1 METDSDLVQQRG
13 RLGRQQTLESRHA
26 GPVCCNAWIL
36 IMVSLGMGRGLSQG
50 YRGSRPRPWPKVG
63 AEVCTFRPR
72 RAQAPGPIPKETMMR
87 FYNQAHAFYCGV
99 DLHART
105 MYLCILDQAGTIV
118 LHQDLP
124 AERASFLEAIAPYRE
139 GLVVAC
145 ECLFCWY
152 WLADLCQA
160 EKIPFVLGHA
170 LYMKAIHGGK
180 SKDDKIDS
188 KKIALLLRGGNLP
201 ISYAYPQGLRETRD
215 LLRRRMYLVHKRA
228 EVVAHVV
235 NTNSQY
241 NLPPFGKKLIYAR
254 NRQALKI
261 AERFADGSVRQNVAL
276 DLRLLDSLDEL
287 IGDVELYLDRTVK
300 VDDADTFYRLRSIP
314 GVGKIL
320 ALVLFYEI
328 HDIHRFASAGK
339 FLSYARLIRPK
350 KTSAGK
356 VTGGGGAKIGNAHL
370 KWAFSEAACLLARES
385 DQAKRFLARKEKPH
399 GKAKALGI
407 LAARLGRSVY
417 HMLRQKKAFDP
428 MRFWNGEPGVTPA
441 RLQKSAVKR
450 PGRAK
455 GSRCVL
461 EA

>member
-1 METDSDLVQQRG
+1 
-13 RLGRQQTLESRHA
+13 
-26 GPVCCNAWIL
+26 
-36 IMVSLGMGRGLSQG
+36 
-50 YRGSRPRPWPKVG
+50 
-63 AEVCTFRPR
+63 
-72 RAQAPGPIPKETMMR
+72 MR

-105 MYLCILDQAGTIV
+105 MYLCILDHTGTVV
-118 LHQDLP
+118 LHCEVP
-124 AERASFLEAIAPYRE
+124 AEAAAFLESIAPYRQN
-139 GLVVAC
+139 LVVAC

-160 EKIPFVLGHA
+160 EKIAFVLGHA

-180 SKDDKIDS
+180 SKDDRIDS
-188 KKIALLLRGGNLP
+188 KKIAQLLRGGNLP
-201 ISYAYPQGLRETRD
+201 IAYAYPKGLRETRD

-261 AERFADGSVRQNVAL
+261 AERFTDSSVRQNVEL

-328 HDIHRFASAGK
+328 HNIKRFGGDGE

-356 VTGGGGAKIGNAHL
+356 VTGSGGAKIGNAHL
-370 KWAFSEAACLLARES
+370 KWAFSEAACLLVRES
-385 DQAKRFLARKEKPH
+385 DQAKRFLARKGRQH

-407 LAARLGRSVY
+407 LAARLGRAVY
-417 HMLRQKKAFDP
+417 HMLRQKKAFDAK
-428 MRFWNGEPGVTPA
+428 RFWNGEPKASPIEA
-441 RLQKSAVKR
+441 KRSAVKPR
-450 PGRAK
+450 RRAK
-455 GSRCVL
+455 VSRCVL
-461 EA
+461 EV

>member
-1 METDSDLVQQRG
+1 
-13 RLGRQQTLESRHA
+13 
-26 GPVCCNAWIL
+26 
-36 IMVSLGMGRGLSQG
+36 
-50 YRGSRPRPWPKVG
+50 
-63 AEVCTFRPR
+63 
-72 RAQAPGPIPKETMMR
+72 MR

-105 MYLCILDQAGTIV
+105 MYLCILDHAGTIV
-118 LHQDLP
+118 LHQEVP
-124 AERASFLEAIAPYRE
+124 AEPGAFLEAVAPYRA

-160 EKIPFVLGHA
+160 ENIAFVLGHA

-188 KKIALLLRGGNLP
+188 KKIAQLLRGGNLP
-201 ISYAYPQGLRETRD
+201 MAYAYPKGLRETRD

-228 EVVAHVV
+228 EVVAHLV

-261 AERFADGSVRQNVAL
+261 AERFADASVRQNVEL
-276 DLRLLDSLDEL
+276 DLRLLDCLDEL
-287 IGDVELYLDRTVK
+287 IGDVELYLERTVK
-300 VDDADTFYRLRSIP
+300 VDDGDTFYQLRTIP

-328 HDIHRFASAGK
+328 HNIRRFGGEGE
-339 FLSYARLIRPK
+339 FLSYARLVRPK

-356 VTGGGGAKIGNAHL
+356 VTGGGGGKIGNAHL
-370 KWAFSEAACLLARES
+370 KWAFSDAACLLARES
-385 DQAKRFLARKEKPH
+385 DQAKRFLARKEKQH
-399 GKAKALGI
+399 GKPKALGI
-407 LAARLGRSVY
+407 LAARLGRAVY
-417 HMLRQKKAFDP
+417 HMLRQQRAFDAK
-428 MRFWNGEPGVTPA
+428 RFWNGEPKASPSEA
-441 RLQKSAVKR
+441 KKSAAKPR
-450 PGRAK
+450 RRAR

>member
-1 METDSDLVQQRG
+1 
-13 RLGRQQTLESRHA
+13 
-26 GPVCCNAWIL
+26 
-36 IMVSLGMGRGLSQG
+36 
-50 YRGSRPRPWPKVG
+50 
-63 AEVCTFRPR
+63 
-72 RAQAPGPIPKETMMR
+72 MR
-87 FYNQAHAFYCGV
+87 FYNQPHRFYCGV

-105 MYLCILDQAGTIV
+105 MYLCTLDQAGNLV
-118 LHQDLP
+118 LHHEVP
-124 AERASFLEAIAPYRE
+124 AEPAAFLEAIAPYRD

-160 EKIPFVLGHA
+160 EGIAFVLGHA

-180 SKDDKIDS
+180 AKDDKIDS
-188 KKIALLLRGGNLP
+188 NKIAHLLRGGNLP
-201 ISYAYPQGLRETRD
+201 IAYAYPKGLRETRD

-228 EVVAHVV
+228 EVVAHLV

-254 NRQALKI
+254 NRKALKI
-261 AERFADGSVRQNVAL
+261 AERFADPSVRHSIEI
-276 DLRLLDSLDEL
+276 DLGLLDSLDEL
-287 IGDVELYLDRTVK
+287 IGDVELYLERTVK

-320 ALVLFYEI
+320 ALVLYYEI
-328 HDIHRFASAGK
+328 HDIARFASEGE
-339 FLSYARLIRPK
+339 FLSYARLIRPQ

-356 VTGGGGAKIGNAHL
+356 VTGGGGGKIGNAHL

-385 DQAKRFLARKEKPH
+385 AQAKRFLARKEKKH
-399 GKAKALGI
+399 GKPKALGI
-407 LAARLGRSVY
+407 LAARLGRAVY
-417 HMLRQKKAFDP
+417 HMLRQKKAFDVK
-428 MRFWNGEPGVTPA
+428 RFWNGEPRLTPA
-441 RLQKSAVKR
+441 QLKKSAVKGR
-450 PGRAK
+450 RRAK

>member
-1 METDSDLVQQRG
+1 
-13 RLGRQQTLESRHA
+13 
-26 GPVCCNAWIL
+26 
-36 IMVSLGMGRGLSQG
+36 
-50 YRGSRPRPWPKVG
+50 
-63 AEVCTFRPR
+63 
-72 RAQAPGPIPKETMMR
+72 MR
-87 FYNQAHAFYCGV
+87 FYNRAHRFYCGV

-105 MYLCILDQAGTIV
+105 MYLCILDHAGNIV
-118 LHQDLP
+118 LHKEVP
-124 AERASFLEAIAPYRE
+124 AEPGAFLEAIAPFRDN
-139 GLVVAC
+139 LVVAC

-160 EKIPFVLGHA
+160 ENIAFVLGHT

-180 SKDDKIDS
+180 AKDDKIDS
-188 KKIALLLRGGNLP
+188 RKIAQLLRGGNLP
-201 ISYAYPQGLRETRD
+201 VAYAYPKGLRETRD

-254 NRQALKI
+254 NRQGLKI
-261 AERFADGSVRQNVAL
+261 AERFTDASVRKSIEL
-276 DLRLLDSLDEL
+276 DLRLLDSLDDL
-287 IGDVELYLDRTVK
+287 IGDVELYLERTVK

-320 ALVLFYEI
+320 ALVLLYEI
-328 HDIHRFASAGK
+328 HDIHRFASDGA
-339 FLSYARLIRPK
+339 FLSYARLIRPV

-356 VTGGGGAKIGNAHL
+356 VTAGGGAKIGNAHL

-385 DQAKRFLARKEKPH
+385 DQAKRFLARKEKKH
-399 GKAKALGI
+399 GKPKALGI

-417 HMLRQKKAFDP
+417 HMLRQKRAFDP
-428 MRFWNGEPGVTPA
+428 KRFWNGEPGVTPA
-441 RLQKSAVKR
+441 KLKKSAVKR
-450 PGRAK
+450 PRRAK

>member
-1 METDSDLVQQRG
+1 
-13 RLGRQQTLESRHA
+13 
-26 GPVCCNAWIL
+26 
-36 IMVSLGMGRGLSQG
+36 
-50 YRGSRPRPWPKVG
+50 
-63 AEVCTFRPR
+63 
-72 RAQAPGPIPKETMMR
+72 
-87 FYNQAHAFYCGV
+87 
-99 DLHART
+99 
-105 MYLCILDQAGTIV
+105 
-118 LHQDLP
+118 LP
-124 AERASFLEAIAPYRE
+124 AEPAAFLEAIAPYRN

-152 WLADLCQA
+152 WLADLCHA
-160 EKIPFVLGHA
+160 ENIAFVLGHA

-188 KKIALLLRGGNLP
+188 KKIAQLLRGGNLP
-201 ISYAYPQGLRETRD
+201 VAYAYPKGLRETRD

-261 AERFADGSVRQNVAL
+261 AERFGDASVRKSIELN
-276 DLRLLDSLDEL
+276 LRLLDCLDDL
-287 IGDVELYLDRTVK
+287 IGEVELYLERTVK
-300 VDDADTFYRLRSIP
+300 VDDSDTFYRLRSIP

-320 ALVLFYEI
+320 ALVLLYEI
-328 HDIHRFASAGK
+328 HDSKRFGGAGE
-339 FLSYARLIRPK
+339 FLSYARLIRPL

-356 VTGGGGAKIGNAHL
+356 VTAGGGAKIGNAHL

-385 DQAKRFLARKEKPH
+385 DQAKRFLARKEKKH
-399 GKAKALGI
+399 GKPKALGI
-407 LAARLGRSVY
+407 LAARLGRAVY
-417 HMLRQKKAFDP
+417 HMLRQKQAFDP
-428 MRFWNGEPGVTPA
+428 KRFWNGEPGVTPA
-441 RLQKSAVKR
+441 RLKKSAVKR
-450 PGRAK
+450 PRRAK

>member
-1 METDSDLVQQRG
+1 
-13 RLGRQQTLESRHA
+13 
-26 GPVCCNAWIL
+26 
-36 IMVSLGMGRGLSQG
+36 
-50 YRGSRPRPWPKVG
+50 
-63 AEVCTFRPR
+63 
-72 RAQAPGPIPKETMMR
+72 
-87 FYNQAHAFYCGV
+87 
-99 DLHART
+99 

-118 LHQDLP
+118 FHEDLAAEP
-124 AERASFLEAIAPYRE
+124 AAFLEAITPYRND
-139 GLVVAC
+139 LVVCC

-160 EKIPFVLGHA
+160 ENIAFVLGHA

-188 KKIALLLRGGNLP
+188 KKIAQLLRGGNLP
-201 ISYAYPQGLRETRD
+201 IAYAYPKGLRETRD

-254 NRQALKI
+254 NRQALQI
-261 AERFADGSVRQNVAL
+261 AERFVDASVRQNVEL

-328 HDIHRFASAGK
+328 HDINRFGGAGE
-339 FLSYARLIRPK
+339 FLSYARLVRPK

-356 VTGGGGAKIGNAHL
+356 VTGGGGGKIGNAHL

-385 DQAKRFLARKEKPH
+385 DQAKRFLARKEKQH

-407 LAARLGRSVY
+407 LAARLGRAVY
-417 HMLRQKKAFDP
+417 HMLRHKKAFDP
-428 MRFWNGEPGVTPA
+428 KRFWNGEPKVSPVQAKKSPA
-441 RLQKSAVKR
+441 KPRR
-450 PGRAK
+450 RAK
-455 GSRCVL
+455 ASRCVL

>member
-1 METDSDLVQQRG
+1 
-13 RLGRQQTLESRHA
+13 
-26 GPVCCNAWIL
+26 
-36 IMVSLGMGRGLSQG
+36 
-50 YRGSRPRPWPKVG
+50 
-63 AEVCTFRPR
+63 
-72 RAQAPGPIPKETMMR
+72 MR
-87 FYNQAHAFYCGV
+87 FYQQPHRFYCGV

-105 MYLCILDQAGTIV
+105 MYLCILDHAGAIV
-118 LHQDLP
+118 LHKEVP
-124 AERASFLEAIAPYRE
+124 AEPSAFLEAIAPYRD

-160 EKIPFVLGHA
+160 ENIAFVLGHA

-188 KKIALLLRGGNLP
+188 KKIGQLLRGGNLP
-201 ISYAYPQGLRETRD
+201 VAYAYPKGLRETRD

-261 AERFADGSVRQNVAL
+261 AERFIDASVRKSIELNL
-276 DLRLLDSLDEL
+276 CLLDSLDDL
-287 IGDVELYLDRTVK
+287 IGDVELYLERTVK

-320 ALVLFYEI
+320 ALVLLYEI
-328 HDIHRFASAGK
+328 HDIRRFGGEGE
-339 FLSYARLIRPK
+339 FLSYARLIRPV

-356 VTGGGGAKIGNAHL
+356 MTAGGGAKIGNAHL

-385 DQAKRFLARKEKPH
+385 DQAKRFLARKEKKH
-399 GKAKALGI
+399 GKPKALGI
-407 LAARLGRSVY
+407 LAARLGRAVY
-417 HMLRQKKAFDP
+417 HMLRQKKAFDAI
-428 MRFWNGEPGVTPA
+428 RFWNGEPGVTPA
-441 RLQKSAVKR
+441 KLKKSAVKR
-450 PGRAK
+450 PRRAK